1 MKLLCVDD
9 NKNHRKMLDA
19 LLRRSGVDIDFACNG
34 REAVDAYEFS
44 EYDAILMDMEM
55 PVLSGL
61 EATRE
66 IRQIE
71 HGFHLGHTPI
81 LFLSGHADGDQL
93 DQAQAVGGD
102 GHLMKPFTPEALLG
116 AITRVMQCPERKPY
130 DSGVAG

>member
-9 NKNHRKMLDA
+9 NMSHRKMLNA
-19 LLRRSGVDIDFACNG
+19 LLSRTGVDVDFACNG
-34 REAVDAYEFS
+34 REAVEAYAFN

-55 PVLSGL
+55 PILSGL

-71 HGFHLGHTPI
+71 QGFHLNHTPI
-81 LFLSGHADGDQL
+81 LFLSGQADRDQL

-102 GHLMKPFTPEALLG
+102 GHLTKPFTPEALLG
-116 AITRVMQCPERKPY
+116 AITRVMQCPARGQ
-130 DSGVAG
+130 SLGG